1 LSEILHNICKLNTK
15 LRQKQTNQNTPQKP
29 NKAKHKKSE
38 MYYLDKQNIKKIK
51 LDEGAVQ
58 GSYHR
63 QWVVPP
69 WAVLPLSS
77 KTQKHPTYQP
87 EWRRA
92 RKKKKRGKVRRDKY
106 PEERG

>member
-1 LSEILHNICKLNTK
+1 MAEEQLF
-15 LRQKQTNQNTPQKP
+15 R
-29 NKAKHKKSE
+29 KAKHKKSE

-69 WAVLPLSS
+69 
-77 KTQKHPTYQP
+77 
-87 EWRRA
+87 
-92 RKKKKRGKVRRDKY
+92 
-106 PEERG
+106 